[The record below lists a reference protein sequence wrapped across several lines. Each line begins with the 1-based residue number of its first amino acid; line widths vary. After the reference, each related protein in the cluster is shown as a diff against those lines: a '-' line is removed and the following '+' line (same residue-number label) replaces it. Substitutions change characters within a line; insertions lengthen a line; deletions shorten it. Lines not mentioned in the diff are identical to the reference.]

1 MIRLIFCLRR
11 LPTLSRAAFQRY
23 WREVHAPLVAER
35 AAVLRIARYVQHH
48 TLEEAAWRPL
58 LGPRAVD
65 DPFDGVAELA
75 WESEAALRGDPAD
88 AAARRAGGELLAD
101 ERNFIDLPRSP
112 IFVVRSDV
120 IVGAPDRSRA

>member
-1 MIRLIFCLRR
+1 VIRLIFCLRR
-11 LPTLSRAAFQRY
+11 LPTLSRAEFQRY
-23 WREVHAPLVAER
+23 WRETHAPLVAER
-35 AAVLRIARYVQHH
+35 AGTLRIARYVQHH
-48 TLEEAAWRPL
+48 TLDEAAWRPL
-58 LGPRAVD
+58 LGPRAVG

-88 AAARRAGGELLAD
+88 AAARQAGGELLAD

-120 IVGAPDRSRA
+120 IVG